1 DFTLTEIHRQAEGNP
16 IIHLSMLARTKQPIP
31 YGWYGQDNEVLV
43 ISQMEWHS
51 LKERVYATADQI
63 ICGYNRTRQALNK
76 DIRQYLGFHH
86 QLPQKGDKLIC
97 TKNNWNKTIEDIA
110 LVNGMTGF
118 V

>member
-1 DFTLTEIHRQAEGNP
+1 
-16 IIHLSMLARTKQPIP
+16 
-31 YGWYGQDNEVLV
+31 V
-43 ISQMEWHS
+43 ISQIEWHS
-51 LKERVYATADQI
+51 LKERVYSTADQI

-118 V
+118 VDHVKHNVEKDYDSVTRETMRIRFRPDF